1 MLQYCFSFY
10 VSVFWLRSWWDLS
23 SCTRNWTCTPS
34 ARRQNLDHWIARE
47 AFDVYWR
54 WCSVKTSMCDYM
66 MKQKVR
72 GLFLKLLV
80 LSFLLD
86 ISGDCPPNPP
96 DLEALSLCPLKLI
109 GRNQECQTLWFL
121 HFTQNSPASVF
132 LHVCE
137 HICEKEQVGN
147 VEKKGFDEPS

>member
-1 MLQYCFSFY
+1 
-10 VSVFWLRSWWDLS
+10 
-23 SCTRNWTCTPS
+23 
-34 ARRQNLDHWIARE
+34 
-47 AFDVYWR
+47 
-54 WCSVKTSMCDYM
+54 M

-109 GRNQECQTLWFL
+109 GRNQECQTL
-121 HFTQNSPASVF
+121 
-132 LHVCE
+132 
-137 HICEKEQVGN
+137 
-147 VEKKGFDEPS
+147 